1 MKKLSIMAS
10 LLMGLVALS
19 SCESDRDD
27 NPTLIMPN
35 GFTLLAPEFGE
46 NVIDLENSSSIQF
59 KAQAA
64 PNYSFPTETSYW
76 MEMTLA
82 DNFEDAAEDEIFT
95 LDTKGNSITYDCV
108 TTEMDLGV
116 MKLKGWSTPEDVDKT
131 TPVPVTVRMVANLSH
146 AESMAT
152 AVRSNAQK
160 IYVYPYY
167 LKESLPQFWYLTG
180 ANIATNHWKNSLDD
194 VGTGMVPMYVKKGET
209 YNKFTGDGTIEY
221 VGYFLSGEFKIIAP
235 KGLENWNF
243 GICGGN
249 ITDGGGFQYRDG
261 GDDPGN
267 IGCSESGFY
276 RLTLNTAEHELKA
289 EKYEPD
295 EPIVAYASMSIGETA
310 MDPVSAEHE
319 NHDWYAANVTVSA
332 NTAMNFKAGDG
343 TTWGTEAFPYGI
355 STVGGAAIKVTP
367 GTYKVFFNDI
377 TGAYHFVEVE

>member
-1 MKKLSIMAS
+1 
-10 LLMGLVALS
+10 
-19 SCESDRDD
+19 
-27 NPTLIMPN
+27 
-35 GFTLLAPEFGE
+35 
-46 NVIDLENSSSIQF
+46 
-59 KAQAA
+59 
-64 PNYSFPTETSYW
+64 
-76 MEMTLA
+76 
-82 DNFEDAAEDEIFT
+82 
-95 LDTKGNSITYDCV
+95 
-108 TTEMDLGV
+108 

-167 LKESLPQFWYLTG
+167 LKECLPQFWYLTG
-180 ANIATNHWKNSLDD
+180 AYIATNHWKNSLDD
-194 VGTGMVPMYVKKGET
+194 VGTGMVPMYVMKGKT

-267 IGCSESGFY
+267 IVCSESGFY

-295 EPIVAYASMSIGETA
+295 EPIVVYASMSIGETA
-310 MDPVSAEHE
+310 MDPVSSEHE

-355 STVGGAAIKVTP
+355 STVGGAAINVTP

>member
-27 NPTLIMPN
+27 NPTLIVPN

-82 DNFEDAAEDEIFT
+82 NSFEEAAEDEIFT
-95 LDTKGNSITYDCV
+95 LETKGNSITYDAV

-116 MKLKGWSTPEDVDKT
+116 MKLKGWETEEDVDKT

-160 IYVYPYY
+160 VYVYPYY
-167 LKESLPQFWYLTG
+167 LKESLPKFWYLTG
-180 ANIATNHWKNSLDD
+180 AIIADGSWGNALDV
-194 VGTGMVPMYVKKGET
+194 VGTKMIPFYVKKGES
-209 YNKFTGDGTIEY
+209 YNKFTGDGNIEY
-221 VGYFLSGEFKIIAP
+221 VGFFETGEFKIIAP
-235 KGLENWNF
+235 EGLENWNY
-243 GICGGN
+243 GMMAGN
-249 ITDGGGFQYRDG
+249 ITDGSGFEYREG
-261 GDDPGN
+261 GDDHGN
-267 IGCSESGFY
+267 IGCSEAGYYQLVISTTDH
-276 RLTLNTAEHELKA
+276 TLEAK
-289 EKYEPD
+289 KYEED
-295 EPIVAYASMSIGETA
+295 VKVYGS
-310 MDPVSAEHE
+310 VSLGDQPLNAVSTVCE
-319 NHDWYAANVTVSA
+319 NHDWYATLTFESA
-332 NTAMNFKAGDG
+332 ATLKFKADSDEF
-343 TTWGTEAFPYGI
+343 GTEAFPYGI
-355 STVGGAAIKVTP
+355 SSVGGAGIPVAA

>member
-1 MKKLSIMAS
+1 MKKLNIMAA
-10 LLMGLVALS
+10 LLMGLVVFS
-19 SCESDRDD
+19 SCQSDRDD
-27 NPTLIMPN
+27 NPTLIVPN
-35 GFTLLAPEFGE
+35 GFTLLAPEIGE

-82 DNFEDAAEDEIFT
+82 DDFENVAEDEIFT
-95 LDTKGNSITYDCV
+95 LETKGNSITYNALG
-108 TTEMDLGV
+108 TELDLGV

-180 ANIATNHWKNSLDD
+180 AYIATNHWKNSLDD

-243 GICGGN
+243 GICCGN
-249 ITDGGGFQYRDG
+249 ITEGSGFRYREA
-261 GDDPGN
+261 DDPQDN
-267 IGCSESGFY
+267 IVCSESGFY

-289 EKYEPD
+289 EKYEQD
-295 EPIVAYASMSIGETA
+295 DPIVVYASMSIGETA

-332 NTAMNFKAGDG
+332 NTAMNFKAGNG

>member
-1 MKKLSIMAS
+1 MAS

-27 NPTLIMPN
+27 NPTLIVPN

-82 DNFEDAAEDEIFT
+82 NSFEEAAEDEIFT
-95 LDTKGNSITYDCV
+95 LDTKGNSITYDAV

-116 MKLKGWSTPEDVDKT
+116 MKLKGWETEEDVDKT

-160 IYVYPYY
+160 VYVYPYF
-167 LKESLPQFWYLTG
+167 LKESLPKFWYLTG
-180 ANIATNHWKNSLDD
+180 EYIATNHWKNSFDD
-194 VGTGMVPMYVKKGET
+194 VGTGMIPMYVMKGET

-221 VGYFLSGEFKIIAP
+221 VGYFLAGKFKIIEP
-235 KGLENWNF
+235 KGLENWNY
-243 GICGGN
+243 GICEGEIPAGGYR
-249 ITDGGGFQYRDG
+249 YRDG
-261 GDDPGN
+261 DEPSGDINCP
-267 IGCSESGFY
+267 ESGFY
-276 RLTLNTAEHELKA
+276 RLTLNTVDHELKA

-295 EPIVAYASMSIGETA
+295 EPIVVYASMSIGETA

-332 NTAMNFKAGDG
+332 NTAMSFKAGDG

>member
-1 MKKLSIMAS
+1 
-10 LLMGLVALS
+10 
-19 SCESDRDD
+19 
-27 NPTLIMPN
+27 
-35 GFTLLAPEFGE
+35 
-46 NVIDLENSSSIQF
+46 
-59 KAQAA
+59 
-64 PNYSFPTETSYW
+64 
-76 MEMTLA
+76 
-82 DNFEDAAEDEIFT
+82 
-95 LDTKGNSITYDCV
+95 
-108 TTEMDLGV
+108 
-116 MKLKGWSTPEDVDKT
+116 
-131 TPVPVTVRMVANLSH
+131 
-146 AESMAT
+146 
-152 AVRSNAQK
+152 
-160 IYVYPYY
+160 
-167 LKESLPQFWYLTG
+167 
-180 ANIATNHWKNSLDD
+180 
-194 VGTGMVPMYVKKGET
+194 MVPMYVKKGET

-267 IGCSESGFY
+267 IGCSEDGFY

-295 EPIVAYASMSIGETA
+295 EPIVVYASMSIGETA
-310 MDPVSAEHE
+310 MDPVSSEHE